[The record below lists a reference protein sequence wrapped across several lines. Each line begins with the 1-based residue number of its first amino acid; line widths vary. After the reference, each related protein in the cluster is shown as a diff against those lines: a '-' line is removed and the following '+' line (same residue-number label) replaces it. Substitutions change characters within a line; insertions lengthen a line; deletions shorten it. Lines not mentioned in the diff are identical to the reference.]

1 MITSV
6 GRFFRQAG
14 AVSATSLS
22 LLLSSGTLASAQV
35 AGESAEAAIPAGA
48 TTQPPPAIG
57 QNAAV
62 DSARAV
68 RGQNLVISV
77 ITYGATEV
85 LWERFGHDAL
95 AVRDTVTGQDYA
107 YNWGMFDFEAPNFTS
122 RFLTGDT
129 RYWMQPYPTDL
140 YNKVQYIDDNR
151 TVRVQRLAMTA
162 VERGAILDYVIWNS
176 QEENKY
182 YRYDYY
188 QDNCA
193 TRVRD
198 AIDRVLNGRVK
209 AVLDTGI
216 TDMTWRS
223 ETERVTASDPFVYPG
238 IELALGKNADRKLTT
253 WEASFMPER
262 LADGLATVILNN
274 AAGNRYKLVAT
285 DTIIYQSTRVPMP
298 IDPPD
303 RFAMAALLGLTIAG
317 IVAWLADSRFK
328 ALRGVLFTFAVLWYL
343 LGGILGTALLIAG
356 TATKHAPY
364 MGTNTTL
371 WQIHPLLLFGA
382 LFIPVALYRRQTTQI
397 PRIMA
402 SIIAMFSV
410 FGAVLQLVP
419 MFSQKSG
426 VVLAVMVPVH
436 VALAIAVLRLP
447 VVAPPKRMAPGAVPP
462 RAGAALRSPA
472 RRARAP
478 WPRAPRRSSARTS
491 APAEAL

>member
-1 MITSV
+1 VITSV
-6 GRFFRQAG
+6 GRFVRHAG
-14 AVSATSLS
+14 AVTATALA
-22 LLLSSGTLASAQV
+22 LCFASGTTSFAQ
-35 AGESAEAAIPAGA
+35 AGGESTAQSAAIPPGA
-48 TTQPPPAIG
+48 TTQPPPPIG
-57 QNAAV
+57 ENAVV

-129 RYWMQPYPTDL
+129 RYWMEPYPTDP
-140 YNKVQYIDDNR
+140 YNQQGYVARNR

-162 VERGAILDYVIWNS
+162 VERGAVLDYLIWNS
-176 QEENKY
+176 TEENKF

-209 AVLDTGI
+209 AVLDTGK
-216 TDMTWRS
+216 TSLTWRS

-238 IELALGKNADRKLTT
+238 IELALGRNADRPLSM

-262 LADGLATVILNN
+262 LADALETVILNN
-274 AAGNRYKLVAT
+274 AAGNRYKLVAS
-285 DTIIYQSTRVPMP
+285 DTVIFQSTRVPMP
-298 IDPPD
+298 TDPPN
-303 RFAMAALLGLTIAG
+303 RLAMAALLGLTIAG

-328 ALRGVLFTFAVLWYL
+328 VLRGVLFTFAMLWYL
-343 LGGILGTALLIAG
+343 VGGVLGTALLMAG

-382 LFIPVALYRRQTTQI
+382 LFIPVALYRKQTTQI
-397 PRIMA
+397 PRILA

-410 FGAVLQLVP
+410 FGALLQLVP

-436 VALAIAVLRLP
+436 VALAIAVLRLT
-447 VVAPPKRMAPGAVPP
+447 VVSPPKRMAPGAV
-462 RAGAALRSPA
+462 
-472 RRARAP
+472 ARA
-478 WPRAPRRSSARTS
+478 A
-491 APAEAL
+491 